1 MRLKT
6 KVFLAALGVSF
17 TACLPVPAGTV
28 LASEPLPAAVTQY
41 GDAVAPQS
49 DNLRWIYKVEN
60 GKRYKRL
67 FNTTTGGWIGDWILC
82 P

>member
-6 KVFLAALGVSF
+6 KVFLAALGTSF
-17 TACLPVPAGTV
+17 AACLPIPAGTV
-28 LASEPLPAAVTQY
+28 LASEPLPATVTQY
-41 GDAVAPQS
+41 GDIVAPQS
-49 DNLRWIYKVEN
+49 DNLRWAYKVEN

-67 FNTTTGGWIGDWILC
+67 YNASKNIWIGDWILC